1 MLIPVLEKAKYEGK
15 EIIGSGYAGI
25 KFWGEKII
33 HVYFKSETMD
43 NLESSVQ
50 DLHVVWLRWV
60 SMWYNFE
67 PFCLSNSCY
76 GDL

>member
-50 DLHVVWLRWV
+50 DLHVV
-60 SMWYNFE
+60 
-67 PFCLSNSCY
+67 
-76 GDL
+76 